1 MFCVFRILLP
11 FDISALVPRGD
22 LKSSLVPIDERADSR
37 SQIPREKFWGGGKT
51 GREFKLENL
60 LNRFLFM
67 LRIL

>member
-1 MFCVFRILLP
+1 MRARCATNSQRTK
-11 FDISALVPRGD
+11 R
-22 LKSSLVPIDERADSR
+22 LVPIDERADSR